1 MNGLILFKGPSVQGG
16 LPTKEGGGLSHEGF
30 AIAYGYEIYS
40 KFNAKN
46 SPSVF
51 AFGKSTSPCTE
62 EAWVW
67 L

>member
-40 KFNAKN
+40 KFNTKTVP
-46 SPSVF
+46 PSL
-51 AFGKSTSPCTE
+51 P
-62 EAWVW
+62 
-67 L
+67 